1 LRNAGRG
8 TDWIVLLE
16 ACSGDRSTIDARRF
30 HRLVASFGPV
40 APATLFSPDRY
51 VLQLVVR
58 AVDTVSA
65 LSTAIARWQRA
76 LRRCDLPHWP
86 LVRAEVMTPAELE
99 AELDGVDAEPG
110 GLYAEAWVPAPHQEI
125 DAMEEELLRRALFD
139 SVTGLPSR
147 ALFLDEVRGV
157 VEAGPAAPAVPTV
170 VAVRVAVP
178 TRRPGVTGRRP
189 TRCWPRSPAGWKPWC
204 GQATSSPASRRSTSR
219 CSWRSGRTT
228 MSTGWPAASST
239 VSAGRPWWVLTPRWW
254 PGPASPWFGA
264 GRLPTGSCGPPS
276 WRRGTRRSRPDG
288 GTVLWCDLEPGAGWR
303 PAGNIA

>member
-157 VEAGPAAPAVPTV
+157 VEAGPAAPAVHAV
-170 VAVRVAVP
+170 VAVSVAVP
-178 TRRPGVTGRRP
+178 HSAAGRDRPPPDEVLAAVARRLEAMVRAGDIVARIAPFDFALLLAVRSDDDVDRLAGRILDSVRRPPLVGLDAPLVARAGVALVRGGEAADRLLRAAQLAARDAPEQAGRRY
-189 TRCWPRSPAGWKPWC
+189 
-204 GQATSSPASRRSTSR
+204 
-219 CSWRSGRTT
+219 
-228 MSTGWPAASST
+228 
-239 VSAGRPWWVLTPRWW
+239 RPV
-254 PGPASPWFGA
+254 
-264 GRLPTGSCGPPS
+264 
-276 WRRGTRRSRPDG
+276 
-288 GTVLWCDLEPGAGWR
+288 V
-303 PAGNIA
+303 